1 MAVETAIFGGA
12 ASTHPIEVDIVT
24 HNGIGQTFY
33 PLVRIDDP
41 QVIGIS
47 FFIGNRW
54 SGAEDENAQ
63 SCSAAGFQRA
73 RNSRIASWNSL
84 VASR

>member
-1 MAVETAIFGGA
+1 VDGG
-12 ASTHPIEVDIVT
+12 VDIVT

-54 SGAEDENAQ
+54 SGPVTLYSE
-63 SCSAAGFQRA
+63 AGQPVQA
-73 RNSRIASWNSL
+73 RMCLETELFGEGVGSVGFSGYLID
-84 VASR
+84 V